1 MVAAART
8 SSGARTAQLRD
19 ALVLLIDDD
28 TPRHA
33 ADWDRHDRLAP
44 AHPFAGAQVG
54 IDEAAPLVRIL
65 NTDFALDRITVKSP
79 AGVAPAIQ
87 QAADP
92 GTHFFLVDI
101 PIGILPTTRGGD
113 A

>member
-1 MVAAART
+1 MQIWFVSHCTTEARI
-8 SSGARTAQLRD
+8 SGARAT
-19 ALVLLIDDD
+19 LLIDDD
-28 TPRHA
+28 IPRHA